1 MLQNIEYSLDMI
13 GFFGPI
19 ILLIMNS
26 YLFFYRKYY
35 LYAYIA
41 FFFINGILNKM
52 IKQMLKIPRPTNQLF
67 FNKLEKLN
75 GVEKYGMPSGHAQ
88 SIGYSIGF
96 LCNMISKTNNYFI
109 LALFIGLITLNQR
122 YKYRRHSIP
131 QLGIG
136 LIIGLI
142 FGILVYY
149 ITKYIVEPYKIVKNK
164 I

>member
-1 MLQNIEYSLDMI
+1 MLDHI
-13 GFFGPI
+13 GYFGPI
-19 ILLIMNS
+19 ILALMNVY
-26 YLFFYRKYY
+26 YLFYRKAY
-35 LYAYIA
+35 LYAYI
-41 FFFINGILNKM
+41 FFLFVNQYINKGLKLL
-52 IKQMLKIPRPTNQLF
+52 IKEPRPQNQIPFLT
-67 FNKLEKLN
+67 KIDTI

-142 FGILVYY
+142 FGNLVYY
-149 ITKYIVEPYKIVKNK
+149 VTKYIVEPYKIVENK